1 MLLRRLT
8 LLWIAAGL
16 SLLPSRAFAT
26 SVVAP
31 DFNTLVNKADYV
43 VRAVVKSVTPEWRE
57 NKGERFIA
65 SKVEL
70 EIKEVIKGIPPSP
83 LILDILGGRIGDEE
97 LAIEGAPKFLV
108 GDEDV
113 LFVTGNGRQIFPLV
127 GMMHGRYPI
136 FRDAKTGVQYVVRS
150 NGMPLYSEQDVS
162 LPMTRLSAVK
172 TQNPDAKPMTAE
184 SFIKKIRA
192 ARPGAPETQEN

>member
-1 MLLRRLT
+1 MPLRRLT

-16 SLLPSRAFAT
+16 LLLPFRAFAT

-31 DFNTLVNKADYV
+31 DFNSLVDKADYV
-43 VRAVVKSVTPEWRE
+43 VRAVVKSITPEWRE

-70 EIKEVIKGIPPSP
+70 EIKEIIKGTPPQP
-83 LILDILGGRIGDEE
+83 LVLDILGGRIGDEE

-108 GDEDV
+108 GDEDI
-113 LFVTGNGRQIFPLV
+113 LFVQGNGHQVFPLV
-127 GMMHGRYPI
+127 AMMHGCYPI
-136 FRDAKTGVQYVVRS
+136 FRDAKTGEQYVVRS

-172 TQNPDAKPMTAE
+172 TQNPNAKPMTAE
-184 SFIKKIRA
+184 SFVKKIRT
-192 ARPGAPETQEN
+192 ARPGAPQPQEN